1 MRCTAC
7 GQENRP
13 DATFCSE
20 CGKRFAETVVC
31 PRCGRASATGQ
42 RFCDACGERLAT
54 EAGRP
59 VAPQA
64 APAAFA
70 DGRYRIER
78 FLGEGA
84 HKRVYLARDTTLDRE
99 VAFALIRVGALDEG
113 RADRIR
119 REAQTMGRLAAHPN
133 LVTIYDAGE
142 EAGAPYIVEEYLD
155 GGTVADVLAH
165 ADPSARPLPVER
177 AVRIAAD
184 VCAALDHAH
193 RHGVVHRDLKP
204 SNVWLTADGTAKLGD
219 FGIVAA
225 LRQNASA
232 TMARLTGEGMML
244 GTIEYIAP
252 EQALGRAPEPSA
264 DLYSLGAMLYELV
277 TGQPPFAG
285 DDELAIITQHL
296 RTPPVAPAWRN
307 PEVSKPLEALILQLL
322 AKDPRDRPQSAAEV
336 SEALAALAAP
346 APRRPSTVEVDG
358 NPLDRLAGG
367 VHVGREREL
376 DGLCDAA
383 DQALAGRGQLVLIA
397 GEPGIGKTRLA
408 EELTTYAHVRGA
420 LVLWGRCY
428 EGEGAPAY
436 WPWMQ
441 VVRAYSV
448 DHDPRAL
455 SETMGPGA
463 ADIAQVVSEVRRR
476 LPGLE
481 PPPAVGTEQA
491 RFRLFDSVTTFL
503 VNASRREPLVVVLD
517 DLQCADRPSLM
528 LLEFL
533 APQLGDAR
541 LLIVGTYRDTEL
553 HGQHPLAQTLAEL
566 ARVRPPRRIALRGLT
581 RAQVARYVAMTAGLE
596 PDDALVDA
604 VHAKSE
610 GNPFFVAEIIRLLSA
625 EGRLDSA
632 AGEIVIPQEVR
643 ELVGRRLAPLS
654 AQCREALAIAAVIG
668 RDFDLRVLQEVAAM
682 SSEAMLEAL
691 DEAQAARVIVARAPG
706 RYRYHFTHVLI
717 SDTLADGL
725 PVGRRMQLHRRVG
738 EALERVFAGRLE
750 PRLAEL
756 AHHFLEAASAGDV
769 EQGLRYA
776 TAAAEHAS
784 TRLAHEEAAR
794 MYERALQAL
803 DLVPAPAGERRCDL
817 LLALGE
823 AHHRAGAHGRAR
835 VAFCDAAE
843 AARELRSSERLARA
857 ALGYGGPRGS
867 FGVVDEELVGLLEET
882 LASGELGDG
891 VRARLLARLA
901 MELYFAGA
909 GERRAALVDEALAIA
924 RRLGDPATLAYA
936 LNARYAALWG
946 PENVEERLAIAD
958 EVVEL
963 ARRAG
968 DHRLAREGRGR
979 RIVALLEIGDVAAA
993 HAEIEVHA
1001 RAAEELRQPYGR
1013 WQAAIWHAAEALLA
1027 GRFAEGE
1034 SGAREAFELGRRV
1047 RMTDAE
1053 HCFAIQSFIA
1063 AMELGRLAELQATVE
1078 RLAARY
1084 PETTR
1089 WRAGLAYLHTELG
1102 RRDEAAAAFEEVAG
1116 RGFGAVERDNQWL
1129 VAMTDLAD
1137 TCAFLGDARRAAELR
1152 DLLLPYA
1159 GRNVVI
1165 VEGWACFGSADR
1177 PLGVL
1182 ASTIGLW
1189 DDAEAHFEAALDLNA
1204 RLGARPWLARTEL
1217 AYARMLLARHQPGD
1231 AERARDVMRRAYATA
1246 RSLGM
1251 TTLTKRVEAQLTA
1264 TAS

>member
-7 GQENRP
+7 GHENRP
-13 DATFCSE
+13 DATFCRE
-20 CGKRFAETVVC
+20 CGTRFAKTVAC
-31 PRCGRASATGQ
+31 PRCGRASAVGQ
-42 RFCDACGERLAT
+42 RFCDACGEPLAAQT
-54 EAGRP
+54 GLPA
-59 VAPQA
+59 ASQA

-70 DGRYRIER
+70 NGRYRIER

-84 HKRVYLARDTTLDRE
+84 NKRVYLARDTTLDRE
-99 VAFALIRVGALDEG
+99 VAFAFIRVEALDEG

-119 REAQTMGRLAAHPN
+119 REAQAMGRLAAHPN
-133 LVTIYDAGE
+133 VVTVYDAGE

-155 GGTVADVLAH
+155 GGTVADVLLH
-165 ADPSARPLPVER
+165 SDPPARPLPIER

-193 RHGVVHRDLKP
+193 GHGVVHRDLKP

-219 FGIVAA
+219 FGLVAA
-225 LRQNASA
+225 LRQSESA
-232 TMARLTGEGMML
+232 TIARLTGEGMMV
-244 GTIEYIAP
+244 GTIDYIAP
-252 EQALGRAPEPSA
+252 EQALGRAPEPRA

-277 TGQPPFAG
+277 TGQAPFAG
-285 DDELAIITQHL
+285 DDALTIITQHL

-307 PEVSKPLEALILQLL
+307 PEVSKPLDALIVHLL
-322 AKDPRDRPQSAAEV
+322 AKDPRERPQSAAEV
-336 SEALAALAAP
+336 GEALAALAAP
-346 APRRPSTVEVDG
+346 ARRRPSTVEVGG

-367 VHVGREREL
+367 VHVGREREV
-376 DGLCDAA
+376 DELCDTA
-383 DQALAGRGQLVLIA
+383 DLALAGRGQLVLIS

-408 EELTTYAHVRGA
+408 EELTTYAHLRDA

-441 VVRAYSV
+441 IVRAYSV
-448 DHDPRAL
+448 DHEPWVL

-463 ADIAQVVSEVRRR
+463 ADIAQIVSEVRRR

-481 PPPAVGTEQA
+481 PPAAVGTEQA

-503 VNASRREPLVVVLD
+503 LNATRREPLVVVLD
-517 DLQCADRPSLM
+517 DLQCADRPSLR

-533 APQLGDAR
+533 APQIGDAR
-541 LLIVGTYRDTEL
+541 LLVVGTYRDTEL
-553 HGQHPLAQTLAEL
+553 HAQHPLAQTLGEL

-596 PDDALVDA
+596 PDEALVDA

-610 GNPFFVAEIIRLLSA
+610 GNPFFVAEIVRLLSA
-625 EGRLDSA
+625 EGRLESA
-632 AGEIVIPQEVR
+632 PGEIVVPQEVR

-668 RDFDLRVLQEVAAM
+668 RDFDLRVLQEVAAIGDDRT
-682 SSEAMLEAL
+682 LEAL
-691 DEAQAARVIVARAPG
+691 DEAQAARVIFARAPG
-706 RYRYHFTHVLI
+706 RYRFAHVLI

-725 PVGRRMQLHRRVG
+725 PPSRRLHLHRRVG
-738 EALERVFAGRLE
+738 EALERVLAGRLE
-750 PRLAEL
+750 PHIAEL

-769 EQGLRYA
+769 ERGLRYA

-784 TRLAHEEAAR
+784 TRLAHEEAAGI
-794 MYERALQAL
+794 YERALTAL
-803 DLVPAPAGERRCDL
+803 DLVPASGARRCDL

-823 AHHRAGAHGRAR
+823 AHHRAGAHGQAR
-835 VAFCDAAE
+835 VAFRHAAE
-843 AARELRSSERLARA
+843 AARELSSPERLARA

-867 FGVVDEELVGLLEET
+867 FGVVDEELVGLLEEA
-882 LASGELGDG
+882 LAALGARDDA

-909 GERRAALVDEALAIA
+909 GARRAALVDEALAIA

-963 ARRAG
+963 ARRARN
-968 DHRLAREGRGR
+968 DRLAREGRGR
-979 RIVALLEIGDVAAA
+979 RIVALLEIGDVADA

-1013 WQAAIWHAAEALLA
+1013 WQAAVWRAAEALLA

-1034 SGAREAFELGRRV
+1034 SRAHEAFELGRRV

-1078 RLAARY
+1078 QLATRY

-1102 RRDEAAAAFEEVAG
+1102 RRDEAAVAFEEVAA
-1116 RGFGAVERDNQWL
+1116 RGFAAVERDNQWL

-1165 VEGWACFGSADR
+1165 VEGWACLGSADR
-1177 PLGVL
+1177 PLGLL

-1189 DDAEAHFEAALDLNA
+1189 DEAQAHFEAALDLNA

-1217 AYARMLLARHQPGD
+1217 AYARMLLGRRHAGD
-1231 AERARDVMRRAYATA
+1231 TERAQDVLRRALATA
-1246 RSLGM
+1246 KDLGM
-1251 TTLTKRVEAQLTA
+1251 TTLTGRVEVQLAT